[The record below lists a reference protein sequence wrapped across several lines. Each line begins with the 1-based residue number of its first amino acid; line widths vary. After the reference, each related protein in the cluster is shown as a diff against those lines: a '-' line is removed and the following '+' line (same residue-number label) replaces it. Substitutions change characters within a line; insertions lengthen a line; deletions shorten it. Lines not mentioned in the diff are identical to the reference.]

1 MQLKV
6 TSVKDL
12 CSGLLFFTIGGIALG
27 MSLRYSI
34 GSLSR
39 MGPGYFPAI
48 LSVVMVILSAIF
60 LVRSITIV
68 AAPPRGF
75 RPVALLA
82 ILGGAGLFAAFID
95 QLGIAISA
103 VLLIVVTYLG
113 GWEYR
118 WRELAML
125 AGILTLLVVILF
137 VLLLRMQFTIG
148 PSAWS

>member
-1 MQLKV
+1 MRK
-6 TSVKDL
+6 SM
-12 CSGLLFFTIGGIALG
+12 LLNRTT
-27 MSLRYSI
+27 RT
-34 GSLSR
+34 
-39 MGPGYFPAI
+39 
-48 LSVVMVILSAIF
+48 F
-60 LVRSITIV
+60 L
-68 AAPPRGF
+68 
-75 RPVALLA
+75 
-82 ILGGAGLFAAFID
+82 
-95 QLGIAISA
+95 AISA